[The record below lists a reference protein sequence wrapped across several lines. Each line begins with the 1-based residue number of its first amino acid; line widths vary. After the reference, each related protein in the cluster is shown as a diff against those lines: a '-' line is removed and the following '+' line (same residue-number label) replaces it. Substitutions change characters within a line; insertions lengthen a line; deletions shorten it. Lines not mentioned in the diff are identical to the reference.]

1 MQALYDA
8 MKQHQRDDALESA
21 KKTAISSGE
30 WGTAYGALDSLL
42 YGQRSVPKILLR
54 GLGTGLAA
62 GGIGGAS
69 SLLGDKLLGP
79 ANSDDPSAYTKE
91 GAVGGT
97 LGGGLLGAGT
107 GYLLGA
113 GKLSGL
119 AHLPGAASLG
129 KAANA
134 ALPLDNLVVDWIKKK
149 MLHPSSSSGLAVA
162 AGLGLLGAG
171 IGGMHGTEAGM
182 DRDTMAHLEDEDDR
196 ESLSGQAG

>member
-8 MKQHQRDDALESA
+8 MKKHERDDALESA

-30 WGTAYGALDSLL
+30 WGSAYGALDSLL
-42 YGQRSVPKILLR
+42 YGQRSVPQILLR
-54 GLGTGLAA
+54 GLGTGLMA
-62 GGIGGAS
+62 GGIGAGS
-69 SLLGDKLLGP
+69 SLVGDALLGP
-79 ANSDDPSAYTKE
+79 ANPNDPSAYTKE

-107 GYLLGA
+107 GYLLGS
-113 GKLSGL
+113 GKLAGL
-119 AHLPGAASLG
+119 AHLPGAASIG
-129 KAANA
+129 KAANS

-149 MLHPSSSSGLAVA
+149 MRHPSSSSGLAVA

-182 DRDTMAHLEDEDDR
+182 DRDTTAHLEDENDR
-196 ESLSGQAG
+196 ELVPGQSF